1 MTKKAI
7 GFTPH
12 DKQREMIDGILGS
25 KAKYHVACVGR
36 QFGKSLMA
44 MNLVLYWAINDA
56 PSRILWISPV
66 YSQTDKVQKEL
77 MQAIGGSGIVEA
89 CNYSTNEIKLKNGS
103 IILFRSAER
112 YDNIRGLT
120 MDYGVIDEAAFC
132 KDEAWTEA
140 IRPVFMV
147 NGKKVLFIST
157 PKGKNWFYNLFQ
169 LGVSEDN
176 PQYASYTGSSYD
188 TPYIDPQELMD
199 AKLTLPENVFL
210 QEYLANFIDAGGE
223 VFSNL
228 DKNQFSM
235 WSQPQGKVYCGI
247 DLGKQEDYTV
257 ATFIDSTGKIVDIY
271 RANAQ
276 EWTLMTAEIIRR
288 AQRWKATLMVEVNSI
303 GDVIYEQIKKQWSD
317 THPFTTSSKS
327 KNEIIEGLILDMNN
341 SVVSI
346 PSRELFS
353 WLWDELTVFTYEYN
367 PKTRSLRYGHPN
379 GLHDDTVMSLAIA
392 NYCRKTN
399 KTYGQYVVSGR
410 AGKFNS

>member
-1 MTKKAI
+1 MSKVAQ

-12 DKQREMIDGILGS
+12 TKQREIIDGILNS
-25 KAKYHVACVGR
+25 DAKYHVACVGR

-44 MNLVLYWAINDA
+44 MNLVLYWAINNG
-56 PSRILWISPV
+56 PCKILWISPV

-77 MQAIGGSGIVEA
+77 MQAIGASGIVKS
-89 CNYSTNEIKLKNGS
+89 CNYSTNEIILKNGS
-103 IILFRSAER
+103 QILFRSAER

-120 MDYGVIDEAAFC
+120 MDYGVIDESAFV

-147 NGKKVLFIST
+147 RGKKVLFIST

-169 LGVSEDN
+169 LGISEDN
-176 PQYASYTGSSYD
+176 DQYASYTGSSYD
-188 TPYIDPQELMD
+188 TPYIDPQEIED
-199 AKLTLPENVFL
+199 AKKTLPENVFQ
-210 QEYLANFIDAGGE
+210 QEYLAQFIDAGGE

-228 DKNQFSM
+228 DKNTFDK
-235 WSQPQGKVYCGI
+235 WPQPNGKIYCGV

-257 ATFIDSTGKIVDIY
+257 ATFIDASGKIVDIY

-276 EWTLMTAEIIRR
+276 EWTTMTQEIIKR
-288 AQRWKATLMVEVNSI
+288 ARKWNATLMVEVNSI
-303 GDVIYEQIKKQWSD
+303 GDVIFEQIKKQWTD

-327 KNEIIEGLILDMNN
+327 KQEIIEGLILDMNE
-341 SVVSI
+341 SIISI

-353 WLWDELTVFTYEYN
+353 TLWDELTVFTYEYN
-367 PKTRSLRYGHPN
+367 PKTRSLRYGHPK

-392 NYCRKTN
+392 NYNRKQM
-399 KTYGQYVVSGR
+399 KTYGQYAVIGAR
-410 AGKFNS
+410 